1 MSQSQLSD
9 FASSLYGGD
18 LDDLSYISTG
28 QVTPSASQHTI
39 DSNFRRPDDP
49 LPIPPLLKRVG
60 PDPKWDSNRHTEI
73 WNSYHQVAQGID
85 GAPKVMCKRCGKIL
99 EHPYTLSPNSTG
111 KAQYHGTSTIQKH
124 RKTAGCLRSEKG
136 KKAEITNFLQREGEV
151 SASIPFL
158 QEDWEE
164 DLLQFLTLNRLPF
177 HLIEHPSFKRII
189 NKARSAP
196 SPPVIPS
203 ADTIRR
209 RLGSLVKDR
218 QQRILRTLPSGSKIS
233 IALDCWTSPFSQAFM
248 AITGYFIDSDWVYRE
263 VLLGFKPLHGTHTGS
278 YLRSVLIET
287 LVEHNIEDK
296 ALSDDTII
304 TRIPCLAHVIQL
316 SLNQLLARIKAV
328 PLNESA
334 ETRWTEK
341 QSRLAQENAKQ
352 SQISSTLNKVRY
364 LAIYVNASPQR
375 RETFYNLQTTNIKI
389 VPIQDVKTRWNSTF
403 LMLRRAKRL
412 RAIFSLF
419 CTEYDCEDAT
429 QRARVAYQRLEMSLP
444 TMCLRSTTN
453 CFHLERSQAQ
463 LRRKRVP
470 WKKQMLEALEAGRS
484 KLDEYYSQADDLRG
498 NIYAISTMLAPVNK
512 FKFFLSSDWDQKW
525 RDTYRL
531 AFEQALVPYQAQ
543 VRISSRDLQ
552 SSLTIAHPS
561 SRLEEMLD
569 GRDIQPRAITD
580 EISQYLDSGRL
591 LWKEHQARF
600 PAIAALARDTL
611 SFPATGAGVERL
623 FNTARDICHYR
634 RGRMKSETVEALM
647 MFLCTTKFDME
658 EQEATL
664 LEKFFSQDELEA
676 AKEEREEKL
685 IRLLALRREHLAS
698 PPELRL
704 INFRRYG
711 DRWYRDAHSTPT
723 PPQNDD
729 TSPTAH
735 TSKRKVP
742 RVGEDGFQT
751 VTRPSRKAAFKGNFA
766 WTSLRG
772 NNESPP
778 SSQVSIPTQEM
789 DVDNSSPASRR
800 VTQPPQLAYE
810 SACDVV
816 CIQEPYVSAP
826 TKKTG
831 HPAYDCYAPTD
842 EWDSSDPTSF
852 ESERPRVLTYVRK
865 NSGLNAQQHR
875 SSQDRDLLWV
885 NVNGFLILNIYR
897 QPTTDKVIDY
907 AKLPQWSSD
916 SGLDFIGEP
925 GVPTHQA
932 DTEDL
937 ATGSDHESL
946 VTRIPGRGRV
956 PLEQYNYRVPESKL
970 PKLSSLIGTGDR
982 SLPDPSSIET
992 HDQLDQF
999 AATLTALFQD
1009 AIKTAGSLNR
1019 THTFTT
1025 PWWTSECQAK
1035 RQQWLA

>member
-1 MSQSQLSD
+1 MSHND
-9 FASSLYGGD
+9 FVDWWLETDYGRKSK
-18 LDDLSYISTG
+18 L
-28 QVTPSASQHTI
+28 
-39 DSNFRRPDDP
+39 
-49 LPIPPLLKRVG
+49 
-60 PDPKWDSNRHTEI
+60 KWDSNRHTEI

-85 GAPKVMCKRCGKIL
+85 GAPKAKRSIM
-99 EHPYTLSPNSTG
+99 
-111 KAQYHGTSTIQKH
+111 ASTIQKH

-278 YLRSVLIET
+278 YLSSVLIET

-296 ALSDDTII
+296 VFGLTTDNASNNKTLATALQQALSDDTII

-419 CTEYDCEDAT
+419 CTEYDCEEMLLSEQEWRQIDYLLCITEPFFDYTT
-429 QRARVAYQRLEMSLP
+429 QLSRLEMSLP
-444 TMCLRSTTN
+444 TMCLRSTTKL
-453 CFHLERSQAQ
+453 FDHLERSQAQ

-484 KLDEYYSQADDLRG
+484 KLDEEYLC
-498 NIYAISTMLAPVNK
+498 ISTMLAPVNK

-543 VRISSRDLQ
+543 LKARGD
-552 SSLTIAHPS
+552 A
-561 SRLEEMLD
+561 D

-580 EISQYLDSGRL
+580 EISQYLDSDTVSVRPL
-591 LWKEHQARF
+591 TFWKEHQARF

-685 IRLLALRREHLAS
+685 SEIEVDPISDTEEQEDELEDKPGDAIEVVIEDRPEDIPEERPLPTSEYGRPCSPSLPPTCTQTRAS
-698 PPELRL
+698 GR
-704 INFRRYG
+704 
-711 DRWYRDAHSTPT
+711 
-723 PPQNDD
+723 
-729 TSPTAH
+729 
-735 TSKRKVP
+735 KRKS
-742 RVGEDGFQT
+742 REDD
-751 VTRPSRKAAFKGNFA
+751 
-766 WTSLRG
+766 L
-772 NNESPP
+772 
-778 SSQVSIPTQEM
+778 
-789 DVDNSSPASRR
+789 
-800 VTQPPQLAYE
+800 
-810 SACDVV
+810 
-816 CIQEPYVSAP
+816 
-826 TKKTG
+826 
-831 HPAYDCYAPTD
+831 
-842 EWDSSDPTSF
+842 F
-852 ESERPRVLTYVRK
+852 EY
-865 NSGLNAQQHR
+865 H
-875 SSQDRDLLWV
+875 
-885 NVNGFLILNIYR
+885 
-897 QPTTDKVIDY
+897 
-907 AKLPQWSSD
+907 
-916 SGLDFIGEP
+916 
-925 GVPTHQA
+925 
-932 DTEDL
+932 
-937 ATGSDHESL
+937 
-946 VTRIPGRGRV
+946 
-956 PLEQYNYRVPESKL
+956 
-970 PKLSSLIGTGDR
+970 
-982 SLPDPSSIET
+982 
-992 HDQLDQF
+992 
-999 AATLTALFQD
+999 
-1009 AIKTAGSLNR
+1009 
-1019 THTFTT
+1019 
-1025 PWWTSECQAK
+1025 
-1035 RQQWLA
+1035 

>member
-1 MSQSQLSD
+1 MSHND
-9 FASSLYGGD
+9 FVDWWLETD
-18 LDDLSYISTG
+18 L
-28 QVTPSASQHTI
+28 
-39 DSNFRRPDDP
+39 RRKSK
-49 LPIPPLLKRVG
+49 L
-60 PDPKWDSNRHTEI
+60 KWDSNRHTEI

-278 YLRSVLIET
+278 YLSSVLIET

-296 ALSDDTII
+296 VFGLTTDNASNNKTLATALQQALSDDTII

-412 RAIFSLF
+412 Q
-419 CTEYDCEDAT
+419 YDCEEMLLSEQEWRQIDYLLCITEPFFDYTT
-429 QRARVAYQRLEMSLP
+429 QLSKTRDVTAHYVFKIYNKL
-444 TMCLRSTTN
+444 
-453 CFHLERSQAQ
+453 FDLERSQAQ

-580 EISQYLDSGRL
+580 EISQYLDSDTVSVRPL
-591 LWKEHQARF
+591 TFWKEHQARF

-634 RGRMKSETVEALM
+634 RGRMKSET
-647 MFLCTTKFDME
+647 
-658 EQEATL
+658 
-664 LEKFFSQDELEA
+664 DELEA

-685 IRLLALRREHLAS
+685 SEIE
-698 PPELRL
+698 
-704 INFRRYG
+704 
-711 DRWYRDAHSTPT
+711 
-723 PPQNDD
+723 
-729 TSPTAH
+729 
-735 TSKRKVP
+735 
-742 RVGEDGFQT
+742 
-751 VTRPSRKAAFKGNFA
+751 
-766 WTSLRG
+766 
-772 NNESPP
+772 
-778 SSQVSIPTQEM
+778 
-789 DVDNSSPASRR
+789 VDPIS
-800 VTQPPQLAYE
+800 
-810 SACDVV
+810 
-816 CIQEPYVSAP
+816 
-826 TKKTG
+826 
-831 HPAYDCYAPTD
+831 
-842 EWDSSDPTSF
+842 
-852 ESERPRVLTYVRK
+852 
-865 NSGLNAQQHR
+865 
-875 SSQDRDLLWV
+875 
-885 NVNGFLILNIYR
+885 
-897 QPTTDKVIDY
+897 
-907 AKLPQWSSD
+907 
-916 SGLDFIGEP
+916 
-925 GVPTHQA
+925 
-932 DTEDL
+932 DTEEQEDEL
-937 ATGSDHESL
+937 EDK
-946 VTRIPGRGRV
+946 PG
-956 PLEQYNYRVPESKL
+956 
-970 PKLSSLIGTGDR
+970 
-982 SLPDPSSIET
+982 
-992 HDQLDQF
+992 
-999 AATLTALFQD
+999 D
-1009 AIKTAGSLNR
+1009 AIEVVIEDRPEDIPERGPYLQVNMVV
-1019 THTFTT
+1019 
-1025 PWWTSECQAK
+1025 
-1035 RQQWLA
+1035 LARHHYHQPVHRHEH

>member
-1 MSQSQLSD
+1 
-9 FASSLYGGD
+9 
-18 LDDLSYISTG
+18 
-28 QVTPSASQHTI
+28 
-39 DSNFRRPDDP
+39 
-49 LPIPPLLKRVG
+49 
-60 PDPKWDSNRHTEI
+60 
-73 WNSYHQVAQGID
+73 
-85 GAPKVMCKRCGKIL
+85 MCKRCGKIL

-233 IALDCWTSPFSQAFM
+233 IALDCWTSPFSQAFY
-248 AITGYFIDSDWVYRE
+248 GYYWLFLTVIGYIV
-263 VLLGFKPLHGTHTGS
+263 
-278 YLRSVLIET
+278 SVLIET

-296 ALSDDTII
+296 VFGLTTDNASNNKTLATALQQALSDDTII

-419 CTEYDCEDAT
+419 CTEYDCE
-429 QRARVAYQRLEMSLP
+429 EMLLSEQEWRQIDYL
-444 TMCLRSTTN
+444 
-453 CFHLERSQAQ
+453 F
-463 LRRKRVP
+463 
-470 WKKQMLEALEAGRS
+470 ALEAGRS

-580 EISQYLDSGRL
+580 EISQYLDSDTVSVRPL
-591 LWKEHQARF
+591 TFWKEHQARF

-634 RGRMKSETVEALM
+634 RGRMKSET
-647 MFLCTTKFDME
+647 
-658 EQEATL
+658 
-664 LEKFFSQDELEA
+664 DELEA

-685 IRLLALRREHLAS
+685 SEIE
-698 PPELRL
+698 
-704 INFRRYG
+704 
-711 DRWYRDAHSTPT
+711 
-723 PPQNDD
+723 
-729 TSPTAH
+729 
-735 TSKRKVP
+735 
-742 RVGEDGFQT
+742 
-751 VTRPSRKAAFKGNFA
+751 
-766 WTSLRG
+766 
-772 NNESPP
+772 
-778 SSQVSIPTQEM
+778 
-789 DVDNSSPASRR
+789 VDPIS
-800 VTQPPQLAYE
+800 
-810 SACDVV
+810 
-816 CIQEPYVSAP
+816 
-826 TKKTG
+826 
-831 HPAYDCYAPTD
+831 
-842 EWDSSDPTSF
+842 
-852 ESERPRVLTYVRK
+852 
-865 NSGLNAQQHR
+865 
-875 SSQDRDLLWV
+875 
-885 NVNGFLILNIYR
+885 
-897 QPTTDKVIDY
+897 
-907 AKLPQWSSD
+907 
-916 SGLDFIGEP
+916 
-925 GVPTHQA
+925 
-932 DTEDL
+932 DTEEQEDEL
-937 ATGSDHESL
+937 EDK
-946 VTRIPGRGRV
+946 PG
-956 PLEQYNYRVPESKL
+956 
-970 PKLSSLIGTGDR
+970 
-982 SLPDPSSIET
+982 
-992 HDQLDQF
+992 
-999 AATLTALFQD
+999 D
-1009 AIKTAGSLNR
+1009 AI
-1019 THTFTT
+1019 
-1025 PWWTSECQAK
+1025 EV
-1035 RQQWLA
+1035 

>member
-1 MSQSQLSD
+1 MSHND
-9 FASSLYGGD
+9 FVDWWLETDYGRKSK
-18 LDDLSYISTG
+18 L
-28 QVTPSASQHTI
+28 
-39 DSNFRRPDDP
+39 
-49 LPIPPLLKRVG
+49 
-60 PDPKWDSNRHTEI
+60 KWDSNRHTEI

-189 NKARSAP
+189 NKA
-196 SPPVIPS
+196 
-203 ADTIRR
+203 
-209 RLGSLVKDR
+209 LKDR

-248 AITGYFIDSDWVYRE
+248 AITGYFIDSDWVY
-263 VLLGFKPLHGTHTGS
+263 L
-278 YLRSVLIET
+278 
-287 LVEHNIEDK
+287 EHNIEDK
-296 ALSDDTII
+296 VFGLTTDNASNNKTLATALQQALSDDTII

-419 CTEYDCEDAT
+419 CTEYDCEEMLLSEQEWRQIDYLLCITEPFFDYTT
-429 QRARVAYQRLEMSLP
+429 QLSKTRD
-444 TMCLRSTTN
+444 
-453 CFHLERSQAQ
+453 AQ

-580 EISQYLDSGRL
+580 EISQYLDSDTVSVRPL
-591 LWKEHQARF
+591 TFWKEHQARF

-664 LEKFFSQDELEA
+664 LEKIFSQDELEA

-685 IRLLALRREHLAS
+685 SEIE
-698 PPELRL
+698 
-704 INFRRYG
+704 
-711 DRWYRDAHSTPT
+711 
-723 PPQNDD
+723 
-729 TSPTAH
+729 
-735 TSKRKVP
+735 
-742 RVGEDGFQT
+742 
-751 VTRPSRKAAFKGNFA
+751 
-766 WTSLRG
+766 
-772 NNESPP
+772 
-778 SSQVSIPTQEM
+778 
-789 DVDNSSPASRR
+789 VDPIS
-800 VTQPPQLAYE
+800 
-810 SACDVV
+810 
-816 CIQEPYVSAP
+816 
-826 TKKTG
+826 
-831 HPAYDCYAPTD
+831 
-842 EWDSSDPTSF
+842 
-852 ESERPRVLTYVRK
+852 
-865 NSGLNAQQHR
+865 
-875 SSQDRDLLWV
+875 
-885 NVNGFLILNIYR
+885 
-897 QPTTDKVIDY
+897 
-907 AKLPQWSSD
+907 
-916 SGLDFIGEP
+916 
-925 GVPTHQA
+925 
-932 DTEDL
+932 DTEEQEDEL
-937 ATGSDHESL
+937 EDK
-946 VTRIPGRGRV
+946 PG
-956 PLEQYNYRVPESKL
+956 
-970 PKLSSLIGTGDR
+970 
-982 SLPDPSSIET
+982 
-992 HDQLDQF
+992 
-999 AATLTALFQD
+999 D
-1009 AIKTAGSLNR
+1009 AI
-1019 THTFTT
+1019 
-1025 PWWTSECQAK
+1025 EV
-1035 RQQWLA
+1035 

>member
-1 MSQSQLSD
+1 MSHND
-9 FASSLYGGD
+9 FVDWWLETDYGRKSK
-18 LDDLSYISTG
+18 L
-28 QVTPSASQHTI
+28 
-39 DSNFRRPDDP
+39 
-49 LPIPPLLKRVG
+49 
-60 PDPKWDSNRHTEI
+60 KWDSNRHTEI

-218 QQRILRTLPSGSKIS
+218 QQHIHS
-233 IALDCWTSPFSQAFM
+233 LDCWTSPFSQAFM

-278 YLRSVLIET
+278 YLSSVLIET

-296 ALSDDTII
+296 VFGLTTDNASNNKTLATALQQALSDDTII

-341 QSRLAQENAKQ
+341 QSRLAQKNAKQ

-419 CTEYDCEDAT
+419 CTEYDCEEMLLSEQEWRQIDYLLCITEPFFDYTT
-429 QRARVAYQRLEMSLP
+429 QLSKTRDVTAHYVFKIYNKL
-444 TMCLRSTTN
+444 
-453 CFHLERSQAQ
+453 FDHLERSQAQ

-470 WKKQMLEALEAGRS
+470 WKKQMLEALEAGLSLMR
-484 KLDEYYSQADDLRG
+484 

-512 FKFFLSSDWDQKW
+512 FKFSPVIGI
-525 RDTYRL
+525 RNG
-531 AFEQALVPYQAQ
+531 EIP
-543 VRISSRDLQ
+543 IDL
-552 SSLTIAHPS
+552 LLNKPLFHIKHN

-591 LWKEHQARF
+591 LSGKSTR
-600 PAIAALARDTL
+600 LAFRPLLPLREIHSHFQQLAQELNASLIPLEIFVTI
-611 SFPATGAGVERL
+611 V
-623 FNTARDICHYR
+623 
-634 RGRMKSETVEALM
+634 V
-647 MFLCTTKFDME
+647 
-658 EQEATL
+658 EATL

-685 IRLLALRREHLAS
+685 SEIEVDPISDTEEQEDELEDKPGDAIEVVIEDRPEDIPEETPLPTSEYGRPCS
-698 PPELRL
+698 PSLPNL
-704 INFRRYG
+704 Y
-711 DRWYRDAHSTPT
+711 T
-723 PPQNDD
+723 D
-729 TSPTAH
+729 TSI
-735 TSKRKVP
+735 R
-742 RVGEDGFQT
+742 E
-751 VTRPSRKAAFKGNFA
+751 
-766 WTSLRG
+766 
-772 NNESPP
+772 
-778 SSQVSIPTQEM
+778 
-789 DVDNSSPASRR
+789 
-800 VTQPPQLAYE
+800 
-810 SACDVV
+810 
-816 CIQEPYVSAP
+816 
-826 TKKTG
+826 KT
-831 HPAYDCYAPTD
+831 
-842 EWDSSDPTSF
+842 
-852 ESERPRVLTYVRK
+852 
-865 NSGLNAQQHR
+865 
-875 SSQDRDLLWV
+875 
-885 NVNGFLILNIYR
+885 
-897 QPTTDKVIDY
+897 
-907 AKLPQWSSD
+907 
-916 SGLDFIGEP
+916 
-925 GVPTHQA
+925 
-932 DTEDL
+932 
-937 ATGSDHESL
+937 
-946 VTRIPGRGRV
+946 
-956 PLEQYNYRVPESKL
+956 
-970 PKLSSLIGTGDR
+970 
-982 SLPDPSSIET
+982 
-992 HDQLDQF
+992 
-999 AATLTALFQD
+999 
-1009 AIKTAGSLNR
+1009 
-1019 THTFTT
+1019 
-1025 PWWTSECQAK
+1025 
-1035 RQQWLA
+1035 